1 MKTTEPASLSYLAL
15 AVPDAPEVPRVRLL
29 SALCAMLPRV
39 GVAEDGAFLCDL
51 RGTERLLGQ
60 AIGIA
65 RRAIDA
71 CARAGA
77 APAAGLGITPFI
89 TRLAAREAAPGTVC
103 QIAPGTERPF
113 TDPLPL
119 AALPLGPR
127 VAAELGLLGL
137 SRVGDFLAL
146 PAGAVLERFGA
157 AAARVQALAAGR
169 ICEDIGGIAPP
180 RRIRAR
186 RLWDEPIDSRER
198 LVFALRAA
206 ADEVAAALRT
216 DGLAALEIVVVLGRE
231 GGRDGGGP
239 VRLVRS
245 LLPPTADPAAVLRSI
260 RWGLEE
266 LSETT
271 DIGAVSGASLEV
283 SVVEPSRGRQVGL
296 FAPDGARAEEAIAV
310 AQFLRT
316 RLGPGAVLE
325 ARVVDPQARLPE
337 RGAAWRELVR

>member
-1 MKTTEPASLSYLAL
+1 MKVQLPSLPYLAL
-15 AVPDAPEVPRVRLL
+15 AVPDAPEVPRARLL
-29 SALCAMLPRV
+29 ATLCAMLPRV
-39 GVAEDGAFLCDL
+39 GVAEDGAFVCDL
-51 RGTERLLGQ
+51 RGTERLLGP
-60 AIGIA
+60 AVGIA
-65 RRAIDA
+65 RRAIEA
-71 CARAGA
+71 CGKTGVS
-77 APAAGLGITPFI
+77 PAAGVAITPFI
-89 TRLAAREAAPGTVC
+89 ARLAAREAAPGTVC
-103 QIAPGTERPF
+103 QIAAGTERPF
-113 TDPLPL
+113 TAPLPL
-119 AALPLGPR
+119 AALPLDPR
-127 VAAELGLLGL
+127 VVAELGLLGL
-137 SRVGDFLAL
+137 PRVGDFLAL

-169 ICEDIGGIAPP
+169 ICEDVRGIAPP

-198 LVFALRAA
+198 LVFALRAP

-216 DGLAALEIVVVLGRE
+216 DGLAALEIVVVLGRD
-231 GGRDGGGP
+231 GRGP

-245 LLPPTADPAAVLRSI
+245 LLPPTADPAAIVRGV

-266 LSETT
+266 LSDST

-337 RGAAWRELVR
+337 RGARWRELVR